1 MKVFISHANQ
11 DEALASKIVS
21 SLEDAG
27 LEVWYDERE
36 IIPGDNW
43 ADRIAHGLKEANA
56 MVVLVTPTALES
68 DHMQRDIDY
77 ALTQKRFKGRL
88 VPVLAGDSRQFQ
100 DVSIPWIFEHLPMIS
115 LTGNGTTT
123 EELAQIAQVLK
134 NAA

>member
-27 LEVWYDERE
+27 LDVWYDERE
-36 IIPGDNW
+36 ILPGDNW
-43 ADRIAHGLKEANA
+43 ADRIASGLKEANA

-68 DHMQRDIDY
+68 NQMQRDVDY

-100 DVSIPWIFEHLPMIS
+100 GWSIPWIFEHLPTIS
-115 LTGNGTTT
+115 LKGNGTSK
-123 EELAQIAQVLK
+123 EELQQIAEVLK

>member
-36 IIPGDNW
+36 IMPGDNW
-43 ADRIAHGLKEANA
+43 ADQIARGLKEANA
-56 MVVLVTPTALES
+56 MVVLITPTALQS
-68 DHMQRDIDY
+68 NHMQRDVDY

-88 VPVLAGDSRQFQ
+88 VPVLAGESQHFQ
-100 DVSIPWIFEHLPMIS
+100 GWSIPWIFEHLPTIS
-115 LTGNGTTT
+115 LKGNGSSK
-123 EELAQIAQVLK
+123 EELEQIAEVLK

>member
-1 MKVFISHANQ
+1 MKVFISHSDH
-11 DEALASKIVS
+11 DEALASEIVS

-27 LEVWYDERE
+27 LEVWYDRRE

-43 ADRIAHGLKEANA
+43 ADRIARALREANA

-68 DHMQRDIDY
+68 DHMQRDVDY

-100 DVSIPWIFEHLPMIS
+100 GWSIPWIFENLPIIS
-115 LTGNGTTT
+115 LKGNGSTK
-123 EELAQIAQVLK
+123 EELAQIASVLK

>member
-1 MKVFISHANQ
+1 MKVFISHSNQ
-11 DEALASKIVS
+11 DEALASKIVT

-27 LEVWYDERE
+27 LEVWYDRRE

-43 ADRIAHGLKEANA
+43 ADRVARGLREANA
-56 MVVLVTPTALES
+56 MVVLVTPTGLES
-68 DHMQRDIDY
+68 THMQRDVDY

-100 DVSIPWIFEHLPMIS
+100 GWSIPWIFEELPIIS
-115 LTGNGTTT
+115 LTGNGTSK

>member
-1 MKVFISHANQ
+1 MKVFISHAAE

-27 LEVWYDERE
+27 LEVWYDRRE

-43 ADRIAHGLKEANA
+43 ADRIANGLRESNA

-68 DHMQRDIDY
+68 NHMQRDIDY

-88 VPVLAGDSRQFQ
+88 VPVLAGDSRRFSGW
-100 DVSIPWIFEHLPMIS
+100 SIPWIFEHLPMIS
-115 LTGNGTTT
+115 LNENGVRE
-123 EELAQIAQVLK
+123 EELEQIAAVLK
-134 NAA
+134 HSA